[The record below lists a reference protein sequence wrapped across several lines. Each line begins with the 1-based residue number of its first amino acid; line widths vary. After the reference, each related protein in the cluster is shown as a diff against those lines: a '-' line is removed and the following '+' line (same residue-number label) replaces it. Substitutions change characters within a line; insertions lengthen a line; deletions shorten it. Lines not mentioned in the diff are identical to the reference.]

1 MVPAVIP
8 ILLLMIPAML
18 SALSVVRE
26 KELGSIINLYVT
38 PVTRAEFLVGKQLP
52 YIVLGMFN
60 FLLLSLFAVTL
71 FGVPVKGSFITL
83 ALGSLIFIIFSTGFG
98 LLASSFTRSQSAAM
112 FFAMIGTMLPA
123 IQFSGL
129 INPISSLEG
138 TGKMIGQ
145 IYPATY
151 YMIISRGVF
160 NKALGMGN
168 LQAEF
173 VPILIAAVATLVLSI
188 ILLKKQER

>member
-1 MVPAVIP
+1 MTSHKIF
-8 ILLLMIPAML
+8 LQHFR
-18 SALSVVRE
+18 SV
-26 KELGSIINLYVT
+26 
-38 PVTRAEFLVGKQLP
+38 
-52 YIVLGMFN
+52 
-60 FLLLSLFAVTL
+60 LFQ
-71 FGVPVKGSFITL
+71 F
-83 ALGSLIFIIFSTGFG
+83 
-98 LLASSFTRSQSAAM
+98 FTEDLE

-138 TGKMIGQ
+138 AGKMIGQ

-151 YMIISRGVF
+151 YYIISRGVF
-160 NKALGMGN
+160 NKALGMAN

-173 VPILIAAVATLVLSI
+173 VPIIIAAVATLGLSI